1 MSAVIILINGATF
14 FASVPKFTKGV
25 GQAIRRS
32 FAERKRERIQR
43 NLSELVSFRNE
54 VQRHRGEC
62 ERLSLKR
69 REKRSRIREK
79 FYQDSVSAARN
90 QLYAARI
97 ECMERWKFLRHH
109 KALPMNMVTEQQ
121 WDDFDE
127 YLKEVERVEE
137 AREVYA

>member
-1 MSAVIILINGATF
+1 
-14 FASVPKFTKGV
+14 
-25 GQAIRRS
+25 
-32 FAERKRERIQR
+32 
-43 NLSELVSFRNE
+43 